1 MPTEFLCD
9 RDRNS
14 RSHPLKTPHP
24 AAIIPRNQKQ
34 AQAFILKLLSS
45 KQQERGHAATS
56 RSQCGT
62 SVRAVHGAAYAKRSA
77 QMPAQRT
84 CAAGRADRHRLFG
97 LLVYVLYHKY
107 CTTKTCAR
115 RHWISMRLGIHFLV
129 AYFEPPQS
137 AATCPRI
144 QNERLRS
151 F

>member
-1 MPTEFLCD
+1 M
-9 RDRNS
+9 
-14 RSHPLKTPHP
+14 
-24 AAIIPRNQKQ
+24 
-34 AQAFILKLLSS
+34 KLLSS

-84 CAAGRADRHRLFG
+84 CVAGRADRHRLFG

-115 RHWISMRLGIHFLV
+115 RHWISMRLRIHFPA

-137 AATCPRI
+137 AATCSRV
-144 QNERLRS
+144 QNERLPFILRLLYHKAFHALWYNGHVPS
-151 F
+151 PTARHEI